1 MINFDDLPDM
11 MDHLKVSNFRIKD
24 QAGNLLFQIESDSIN
39 QAKGEFIKVKDKF
52 LQYGRIQVQLC
63 NDSNVA
69 QGWKNGYLY
78 NVFFSANQSGQSQ
91 PVQQPAAIG
100 GGGFPGFGLA
110 EIIKMTTENAIMK
123 FQIENKSDKSGFTF
137 PEIPVSY
144 VSVLQGLGMMAP
156 GSAPGLSGSHE
167 KSKLTLDVTGD
178 EKTILDQKLNQL
190 ESLIGDVLQVVDIE
204 KIIRIMI
211 AVKKNPKLVDSVLPF
226 IK

>member
-1 MINFDDLPDM
+1 MINFDDVPDM
-11 MDHLKVSNFRIKD
+11 MDHLKVSNFRVKD

-52 LQYGRIQVQLC
+52 SQYGRIQVQLC

-78 NVFFSANQSGQSQ
+78 TVFFSVNPAQVQQ

-100 GGGFPGFGLA
+100 AGGFPGFGLA
-110 EIIKMTTENAIMK
+110 EIIRMSTENAILK
-123 FQIENKSDKSGFTF
+123 FQIENKQESNSL

-144 VSVLQGLGMMAP
+144 LNVLQGLGMM
-156 GSAPGLSGSHE
+156 GSGSSPGLSGSHE
-167 KSKLTLDVTGD
+167 KSRLTLDVTGE
-178 EKTILDQKLNQL
+178 EKTILDEKLTQL
-190 ESLIGDVLQVVDIE
+190 ESLMGSVLQKVDIE

-211 AVKKNPKLVDSVLPF
+211 AVNKDPKLVDSVLPF